1 MKFAQ
6 SVLTSFVLLGV
17 AASTV
22 ADDHSGDPMLVV
34 KLGPNISTAMMTR
47 YRNTSI
53 FGRDLLNS
61 RLQDG
66 FTFSLTGAQ
75 TVSTVTLPPSQIIS
89 IPKFSPIKDG
99 DTLTVTITEG
109 TTSKNV
115 VPDANNNY
123 QFQVP
128 ASGTLTLDVLET
140 AAADST
146 PAPAA
151 GAAVAA
157 AAPGAAAATPG
168 PAKTPATVAEFRLT
182 IGAATSADFTSQ
194 VGALAVRELGPK
206 SPTQFGIRAPTYTV
220 SSKLTLDT
228 ISTFSGGSSAT
239 ASTSLGG
246 GLTYSTLIGSSS
258 EPSAKTVFGFPA
270 MITFTVGFQGVTF
283 GNNVNG
289 NGSHPLFFAIGISIP
304 TGKPKT
310 TAATP
315 STSK

>member
-1 MKFAQ
+1 MNFAQ
-6 SVLTSFVLLGV
+6 SVLTSFVLMGV
-17 AASTV
+17 AASTF
-22 ADDHSGDPMLVV
+22 ADVHSSDPTLII
-34 KLGPNISTAMMTR
+34 KLGPNISTATMTR

-53 FGRDLLNS
+53 FGRDLQNS

-66 FTFSLTGAQ
+66 FTFSRTGAQ

-89 IPKFSPIKDG
+89 IPKFSPFKDG

-109 TTSKNV
+109 TTPTPV
-115 VPDANNNY
+115 ALDGNNNY

-128 ASGTLTLDVLET
+128 ASGTLTLDVVET
-140 AAADST
+140 APATADTT
-146 PAPAA
+146 PAPVA
-151 GAAVAA
+151 GAAVAS
-157 AAPGAAAATPG
+157 GAAAAAPAATP
-168 PAKTPATVAEFRLT
+168 APATVAEFKLT

-194 VGALAVRELGPK
+194 VGALAVRELGSK
-206 SPTQFGIRAPTYTV
+206 NPTQFGIRAPTYTI

-315 STSK
+315 AASK